1 MTFFGARGERVLKP
15 LEAFLRVETASGIAL
30 FAATVAALVWAN
42 SPWSAAYTTVWHAPT
57 SHFVVNDVLMTTF
70 FFVVGLEIRRE
81 IREGALATVRTAA
94 LPVVAALGGIAV
106 PAAIYLAFNWAEN
119 VRAGWAIPTAT
130 DIAFT
135 VGVLA
140 LIGRRANPALRAVLL
155 ALAIADDVAA
165 ILIIAFFYAGG
176 IALNG
181 AAIAALA
188 FAGLVAL
195 QLRHTQGAV
204 AYFVFGTVLWIGF
217 LYAGLHPV
225 LAGVIVGVLMP
236 DAAAGRLET
245 TLHPWVAYGVMPL
258 FALANAGVSFAGL
271 DLGSDVSLMLAGG
284 IALALFAG
292 KPIGIV
298 AAVALAV
305 RARWCELPSG
315 ITWRGIVL
323 VGCLGGIG
331 FTMSIFIATLA
342 FSESLLAAAKLG
354 VLVASVLSGTTAWLI
369 GYSTREPAQK
379 GHAGPRA

>member
-1 MTFFGARGERVLKP
+1 M
-15 LEAFLRVETASGIAL
+15 
-30 FAATVAALVWAN
+30 
-42 SPWSAAYTTVWHAPT
+42 
-57 SHFVVNDVLMTTF
+57 
-70 FFVVGLEIRRE
+70 RR
-81 IREGALATVRTAA
+81 
-94 LPVVAALGGIAV
+94 
-106 PAAIYLAFNWAEN
+106 EN

-130 DIAFT
+130 DIAFA

-155 ALAIADDVAA
+155 PLAIADDVAA

-188 FAGLVAL
+188 LAGLVAL
-195 QLRHTQGAV
+195 QLQHTQGAV

-236 DAAAGRLET
+236 KAAADRLET

-271 DLGSDVSLMLAGG
+271 NLGNDVSLMLAGG

-292 KPIGIV
+292 EPIGIV
-298 AAVALAV
+298 AAVALACPRSMV
-305 RARWCELPSG
+305 RVAVRRYVG
-315 ITWRGIVL
+315 RGIAL

-354 VLVASVLSGTTAWLI
+354 VLVASVLAGTTAWLI
-369 GYSTREPAQK
+369 GYGTSEPAQK
-379 GHAGPRA
+379 DHAGPRA

>member
-1 MTFFGARGERVLKP
+1 MTFFGTRGGRVLKP
-15 LEAFLRVETASGIAL
+15 LEAFLRVETASGIVL
-30 FAATVAALVWAN
+30 LAATVAALVWAN
-42 SPWSAAYTTVWHAPT
+42 SPWSAAYVAIWHAPT
-57 SHFVVNDVLMTTF
+57 SHFVINDVLMTAF

-81 IREGALATVRTAA
+81 TREGTLATVRTAA

-106 PAAIYLAFNWAEN
+106 PAAIYLAFNWAED

-130 DIAFT
+130 DIAFA

-181 AAIAALA
+181 TALAALA
-188 FAGLVAL
+188 LAGFVAL
-195 QLRHTQGAV
+195 RLRHTEGAV
-204 AYFVFGTVLWIGF
+204 AYFVFGAVLWIGF

-245 TLHPWVAYGVMPL
+245 TLHPWVAFGVMPL

-271 DLGSDVSLMLAGG
+271 DLGSDVPLMLAGG

-305 RARWCELPSG
+305 RARWCELPFG
-315 ITWRGIVL
+315 VTWRGLVL

-354 VLVASVLSGTTAWLI
+354 VLVASVLAGTTAWLV
-369 GYSTREPAQK
+369 GYWGAERATRA
-379 GHAGPRA
+379 

>member
-1 MTFFGARGERVLKP
+1 MKFLLRRGARAVGN

-30 FAATVAALVWAN
+30 LAATVAALLWAN
-42 SPWSAAYTTVWHAPT
+42 SPWSTSYAIVWHARA
-57 SHFVVNDVLMTTF
+57 SHFAINDVLMTAF

-81 IREGALATVRTAA
+81 MREGALATLRTAA
-94 LPVVAALGGIAV
+94 LPVVAALGGIVV
-106 PAAIYLAFNWAEN
+106 PAAIYLALNRAED

-130 DIAFT
+130 DIAFA

-140 LIGRRANPALRAVLL
+140 LIGRRAHPALRAVLL

-176 IALNG
+176 IAVNG
-181 AAIAALA
+181 ATIAALA
-188 FAGLVAL
+188 LAGLAT
-195 QLRHTQGAV
+195 LRLRRTQRA
-204 AYFVFGTVLWIGF
+204 ATYFVLGAVLWIGL

-236 DAAAGRLET
+236 DSAAGRLET
-245 TLHPWVAYGVMPL
+245 TLHPWVAYGVMPM

-271 DLGSDVSLMLAGG
+271 DLDNDVSLTLASG
-284 IALALFAG
+284 ITLALFAG

-305 RARWCELPSG
+305 RARWCELPPG

-331 FTMSIFIATLA
+331 FTMSIFIATLS
-342 FSESLLAAAKLG
+342 FSDSLLAAAKFG
-354 VLVASVLSGTTAWLI
+354 VLVASVLAGTTAWLTS
-369 GYSTREPAQK
+369 YWSTNGK
-379 GHAGPRA
+379 PRRRPRYTV

>member
-1 MTFFGARGERVLKP
+1 MKFFLRRAARAVGH
-15 LEAFLRVETASGIAL
+15 LEAFLRIETASGIAL
-30 FAATVAALVWAN
+30 LAATVVALLWAN
-42 SPWSAAYTTVWHAPT
+42 SPWSTSYTLVWHART
-57 SHFVVNDVLMTTF
+57 SHFVINDVLMTAF

-81 IREGALATVRTAA
+81 IREGALATLRTAA
-94 LPVVAALGGIAV
+94 LPVVAALGGIV
-106 PAAIYLAFNWAEN
+106 LPAAIYLAFNGAEN

-130 DIAFT
+130 DIAFA

-155 ALAIADDVAA
+155 ALAITDDVAA

-188 FAGLVAL
+188 LAGFVAL
-195 QLRHTQGAV
+195 RLRHAQGAV
-204 AYFVFGTVLWIGF
+204 AYFAFGVVLWIGF

-331 FTMSIFIATLA
+331 FTMSIFLATLA

-354 VLVASVLSGTTAWLI
+354 VLVASALAGTTAWII
-369 GYSTREPAQK
+369 GYWSGE
-379 GHAGPRA
+379 RAARAENARR